1 MMNRARLAMGFALL
15 CVMSLACERPDGPR
29 RAPYPVFDPSQPFP
43 ELEGVE
49 QSEGGQGEQSF
60 EDAIN
65 DALEGEG
72 VPGGDDA
79 ALTESGSYQKIPLA
93 SLFVAEVPLLFDE
106 WQYVTDGGS
115 TLLVHRKPGAQPDA
129 IIYVEAF
136 SPAVEQFPSYEVAR
150 FQFTVDP
157 GLSPNSIYPPLGA
170 LVVAG
175 DEQGDSP
182 AFDAVMALQL
192 ATTRTLGRGL
202 GYRSTS
208 GSFTGWKWVG
218 RTEQNTDVRLGR
230 SSGRWGE
237 QGLPIGAILERI
249 LADYAGKVPEI
260 AALSEKL
267 QSLGQSNQARNPGP
281 AWMVIGSIARQN
293 NPVMGVHVAMICAQ
307 RPVCPVARE
316 LAHMLGSVKV
326 LDDAGEL
333 AAPASQDYKR
343 FASDVG
349 IELLDVREVISA
361 PEMMQLIQQAQ
372 QVERGQ

>member
-1 MMNRARLAMGFALL
+1 MMRWAHLGVM
-15 CVMSLACERPDGPR
+15 CVIASSVWGCERADGPR
-29 RAPYPVFDPSQPFP
+29 QAPYPVFDSSQPFP
-43 ELEGVE
+43 ELEGIE
-49 QSEGGQGEQSF
+49 QESSGEQSF
-60 EDAIN
+60 EAAIE
-65 DALEGEG
+65 DALESEG
-72 VPGGDDA
+72 VPGADSA
-79 ALTESGSYQKIPLA
+79 AFAESGSYQKIPLA

-129 IIYVEAF
+129 VIYVEAF
-136 SPAVEQFPSYEVAR
+136 SPAIENFPSYEVAR

-175 DEQGDSP
+175 NEQGDSP
-182 AFDAVMALQL
+182 AFSAVMALQL

-202 GYRSTS
+202 GFRSTS

-218 RTEQNTDVRLGR
+218 KTTHGTDVRLGR

-249 LADYAGKVPEI
+249 LSEYAVKVPEI
-260 AALSEKL
+260 AMLLDRLK
-267 QSLGQSNQARNPGP
+267 SLGQAAQQRNPGP
-281 AWMVIGSIARQN
+281 AWMVLGSIARQN
-293 NPVMGVHVAMICAQ
+293 NSVMGVHVAMICAQ
-307 RPVCPVARE
+307 RPVCPVSRE
-316 LAHMLGSVKV
+316 LAHMLDSVKV
-326 LDDAGEL
+326 LEDSGGL
-333 AAPASQDYKR
+333 AAPASDDYKA

-349 IELLDVREVISA
+349 IELLDMSEVISA

-372 QVERGQ
+372 QAE